1 MKATNDAGP
10 PPVTHPPPRV
20 WLLTGHKAG
29 DNTQVVAL
37 AEALGWPFELKRFAY
52 QPWELLSNRLLGV
65 TLAGIDRAAS
75 TPLEPPWPDL
85 IITAGRRNEPVARWI
100 RAQSGGHTRLV
111 HVGRPWASLD
121 CFELI
126 VATPQ
131 YFLPPRPNIL
141 RIDLPLHRITPAGLA
156 KVATRRGEQF
166 AHLPRPYWS
175 VLLGGN
181 SGPFVFTV
189 NKALR
194 LARWLNTRLRTEGG
208 SLLVTNSA
216 RTPEPAFTTFLAA
229 LEAPL
234 SVYHWGDPAAENP
247 YQAYL
252 ALADRLVVTGE
263 SMSMVA
269 EAAVTGKP
277 LYIYDLSDCPPD
289 DPGAPAGCRPWW
301 TYRHNLRFKPLSHRL
316 AMVLAPRRMR
326 GDVSRIQTRLIAS
339 GRAVWV
345 GQEWKGG
352 SEPQESD
359 LECAA
364 ARVRALF
371 DAPPSLP

>member
-1 MKATNDAGP
+1 
-10 PPVTHPPPRV
+10 V

-37 AEALGWPFELKRFAY
+37 AEALGWPFERKRFAY
-52 QPWELLSNRLLGV
+52 HPWELLSNRLLGV
-65 TLAGIDRAAS
+65 TLAGIDRARS
-75 TPLEPPWPDL
+75 SPLQPPWPDL

-121 CFELI
+121 CFDLI
-126 VATPQ
+126 VSTRQ
-131 YFLPPRPNIL
+131 YFLPARSNIL
-141 RIDLPLHRITPAGLA
+141 RIDLPLHQITPAGLA
-156 KVATRRGEQF
+156 EVAARRGRQF
-166 AHLPRPYWS
+166 AHLPRPYWA
-175 VLLGGN
+175 VLLGGD
-181 SGPFVFTV
+181 SGSFVFTV

-194 LARWLNTRLRTEGG
+194 LARWLNTHLRAEGG
-208 SLLVTNSA
+208 SLLITNSA
-216 RTPEPAFTTFLAA
+216 RTPEPVFAAFLAA
-229 LEAPL
+229 LEAPV

-263 SMSMVA
+263 SMSMLA
-269 EAAVTGKP
+269 EATVTGKP
-277 LYIYDLSDCPPD
+277 VYMFDLSDCPAGD
-289 DPGAPAGCRPWW
+289 TGAPAGCRPWW
-301 TYRHNLRFKPLSHRL
+301 TYRHNLRLKPLSDRL
-316 AMVLAPRRMR
+316 AKVLAPRRMR
-326 GDVSRIQTRLIAS
+326 GDLSRIQARLVAS

-345 GQEWKGG
+345 GQAWKGDSG
-352 SEPQESD
+352 PQESD

-371 DAPPSLP
+371 DASPSLQ